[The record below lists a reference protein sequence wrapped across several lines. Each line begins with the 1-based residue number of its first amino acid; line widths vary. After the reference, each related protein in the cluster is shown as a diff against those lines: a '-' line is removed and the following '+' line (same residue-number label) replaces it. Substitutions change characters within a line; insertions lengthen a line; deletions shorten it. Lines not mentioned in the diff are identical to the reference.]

1 MKKRNRIYSVG
12 LLLLALV
19 CGRVFADVV
28 TTQRRVIKPSP
39 INQEELEKNII
50 QNIEKSQDLEINKS
64 APKTTRLVESIKTCK
79 PYREQMSSDYMGMNF
94 IYEVKIDGWVNNKCQ
109 LNFTAN
115 TNGVSSS
122 FQDLYGINI
131 NEAQIKA
138 FAPKVKCQFTKE
150 QLAFVGDSILQEEE
164 RNNGAKN
171 NMLKDPNEI
180 SIEDLSQTD
189 MKLLD
194 VVINQQACQIIN
206 TDDLNN
212 IMQNFMQNY

>member
-50 QNIEKSQDLEINKS
+50 QNIEKSQNLEINKS

-122 FQDLYGINI
+122 FQDLYGIDI

-180 SIEDLSQTD
+180 SIESLNSTD

-212 IMQNFMQNY
+212 IMKNFMQNY